1 MGRIQALKRGLS
13 TATGKVALVLSG
25 LAALGIVAYSALPH
39 HQKESEPE
47 NSAQQCAS
55 YFIPSEAQCIG
66 SILRISSEDAK
77 RHFGSMPLYQWLVNY
92 GKEVGLTLE
101 IKEGFFVLSNEDITK
116 IGRAVGLESQELKEY
131 LTTNPYRY
139 LLYQSHREAPLTLD
153 ALLRVESSGKFN
165 SQKPCNSKGYCGL
178 MQLGYDGAFAETLQL
193 LMSSS
198 RKYSDFRNING
209 ANFAPEINLID
220 IQSDGLVKLIQMVQ
234 ERVLKLKPAV
244 NADIDACTVRG
255 YVNEEESKRCE
266 SIGKFNRYLSN
277 LTTYLNQAIRVH
289 DSRSQ
294 RQAEG
299 LYSQIV
305 SGKGNLFG
313 SLNEMLRMAFQD
325 QRDYQQL
332 LSPRRIKS
340 IFDKLW
346 EKVKVNHP
354 LNIAI
359 AHIDTLFLDGE
370 YDRLS
375 EEFPQTYEGVNKD
388 IFKYEGYNKGV
399 SEVHNSLLKKGK
411 FPGDGDYP
419 RKVEAAKQLFTEMN
433 HSFYGDAS
441 LSCNFVLG
449 KIRCPLPSAIDGYL
463 K

>member
-1 MGRIQALKRGLS
+1 MGRIQTLKKGLS
-13 TATGKVALVLSG
+13 TTTGKVALALSG
-25 LAALGIVAYSALPH
+25 LAAMGIVAYSTPH
-39 HQKESEPE
+39 SKESEPE
-47 NSAQQCAS
+47 NSAQHCAS
-55 YFIPSEAQCIG
+55 YYVYDNVQCVDFSLKAG
-66 SILRISSEDAK
+66 PEEAK
-77 RHFGSMPLYQWLVNY
+77 RHFGSLPFYQWLVDY

-116 IGRAVGLESQELKEY
+116 IGRVVGLESQELKEY

-139 LLYQSHREAPLTLD
+139 LLYQDHRETPLTLD

-165 SQKPCNSKGYCGL
+165 PQKPCNSKGYCGL
-178 MQLGYDGAFAETLQL
+178 MQLGYGGAFAETLQL

-198 RKYSDFRNING
+198 RKYFDFRNVNS

-220 IQSDGLVKLIQMVQ
+220 TQSEGLVKLIQMVQ
-234 ERVLKLKPAV
+234 ERVLKLKPIV

-277 LTTYLNQAIRVH
+277 LTNYLNLAVRVH
-289 DSRSQ
+289 DPDSQ
-294 RQAEG
+294 RQAKK
-299 LYSQIV
+299 LYYEII
-305 SGKGNLFG
+305 SGRGNLFG
-313 SLNEMLRMAFQD
+313 SLNEMLRIVFHD
-325 QRDYQQL
+325 QRDYHQL
-332 LSPRRIKS
+332 LSPGRIKS

-346 EKVKVNHP
+346 GKVKVNHP

-375 EEFPQTYEGVNKD
+375 EEFPQIYNGVDKD
-388 IFKYEGYNKGV
+388 IFKYEAYNKGV
-399 SEVHNSLLKKGK
+399 SEVHNYLARKGK
-411 FPGDGDYP
+411 FPGNGDYP
-419 RKVEAAKQLFTEMN
+419 RKVEEAKRLFAEMN
-433 HSFYGDAS
+433 RSFYGDS
-441 LSCNFVLG
+441 NLSCNFVLG